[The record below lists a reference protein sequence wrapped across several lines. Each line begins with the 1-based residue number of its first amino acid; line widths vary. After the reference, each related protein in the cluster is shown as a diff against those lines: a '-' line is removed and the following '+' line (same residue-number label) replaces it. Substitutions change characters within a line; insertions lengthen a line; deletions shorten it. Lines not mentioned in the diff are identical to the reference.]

1 MKLKLLF
8 FTWAFSLTATAYT
21 EAIDTVSVSDI
32 VKPTI
37 DQVPFDELDS
47 LSMTSY
53 ADRYVVVYKD
63 GKCGVYDLIKKE
75 NVTRIEYDR
84 LSMSFRK
91 EIEGN
96 YYTYFNVTDN
106 EQEGVLGISE
116 ATNQYLTVMKPK
128 EKMEMQVENLEDN
141 VEEIQ
146 LDSATFMD
154 MYMPAVEIDTIGR
167 YTMVSEKG
175 KLGVYDTWKKVNVPP
190 VEFDVLYYA
199 QRVVEGSNG
208 ARVSFIMQRKDDVGT
223 IEIKEETNEYEVQIM
238 AGALRLMH

>member
-8 FTWAFSLTATAYT
+8 ITWAFSLTATAYT

-37 DQVPFDELDS
+37 NQVPFDELDS

-63 GKCGVYDLIKKE
+63 GKCGVYDLLKKE

-91 EIEGN
+91 EIEN
-96 YYTYFNVTDN
+96 HYYTYFIVMDN
-106 EQEGVLGISE
+106 GQEGVLGISE
-116 ATNQYLTVMKPK
+116 ATNQYLSVMKPK
-128 EKMEMQVENLEDN
+128 EKEEMSVENLEDD

-167 YTMVSEKG
+167 YIVVSGKG
-175 KLGVYDTWKKVNVPP
+175 KLGVYDTWKKVNVTPA
-190 VEFDVLYYA
+190 EFDVLYYA
-199 QRVVEGSNG
+199 QRVVEDSNG
-208 ARVSFIMQRKDDVGT
+208 ARVLFIMQRKDDVGT

-238 AGALRLMH
+238 AGAPKLMR